1 MMAVFGYSYEV
12 DGTEFEQNIEIE
24 ISIGLT
30 GKGEV
35 VLRFE
40 RMEGELLYYKKLV
53 NEIRRKCFAA

>member
-1 MMAVFGYSYEV
+1 VVFGYSYEV

-24 ISIGLT
+24 ISVGQT
-30 GKGEV
+30 TKAEV

-40 RMEGELLYYKKLV
+40 RIEGEQLYYKKLI